1 MIITST
7 NDIKDYK
14 ITKYLGL
21 INVNVVIGANF
32 FSDFFASFTD
42 VFGGYSNTY
51 QSKLDKIY
59 GDALRELQAKAS
71 NSGGNAIIGVHFDFD
86 EVSGKGKSMFMVTAY
101 GTAVMVEPLAKEI
114 KKTERYEVYERLYNL
129 SLFKDKGIITEEQY
143 EAEKNNLILSHE
155 ESINQELELVKSEN
169 DHKEAVKQAQIL
181 EKQREAKRQKEVEAL
196 LEKQRQEAAANMTE
210 AQRFAQL
217 RIDKEQ
223 DIKDD
228 YEKFKS
234 NAPTTIIKVRNL
246 LENNVKSPTDT
257 LNRLTR
263 SEIMSANYDDLRGLI
278 TNQAAQ
284 TIALFLK
291 QGRIAEAC
299 KHYIDLVNDDD
310 IDEAKSY
317 VSSIYD
323 MITFKNQSAF
333 ENMAKNLVELKVLGK
348 SEDAALEFARYAAC
362 DIEVAKKVIDL
373 L

>member
-1 MIITST
+1 
-7 NDIKDYK
+7 
-14 ITKYLGL
+14 
-21 INVNVVIGANF
+21 
-32 FSDFFASFTD
+32 
-42 VFGGYSNTY
+42 
-51 QSKLDKIY
+51 
-59 GDALRELQAKAS
+59 
-71 NSGGNAIIGVHFDFD
+71 VHFDFD

-101 GTAVMVEPLAKEI
+101 GTAVMVEPLAKEV

-181 EKQREAKRQKEVEAL
+181 EKQREAERQKEVEAL
-196 LEKQRQEAAANMTE
+196 LEKQRQEAASNMTE

-223 DIKDD
+223 DIKDA
-228 YEKFKS
+228 YEKFKT

-291 QGRIAEAC
+291 QGRVAEAC

-348 SEDAALEFARYAAC
+348 SEDASLEFARYAAC

>member
-14 ITKYLGL
+14 IIKYLGL

-101 GTAVMVEPLAKEI
+101 GTAVMVEPLAKEV

-181 EKQREAKRQKEVEAL
+181 EKQREAERQKEVEAL
-196 LEKQRQEAAANMTE
+196 LEKQRQEAASNMTE

-223 DIKDD
+223 DIKDA
-228 YEKFKS
+228 YEKFKT

-291 QGRIAEAC
+291 QGRVAEAC

-348 SEDAALEFARYAAC
+348 SEDAALEFAKYAAC

>member
-7 NDIKDYK
+7 IDIKGFK
-14 ITKYLGL
+14 ITQYLGL
-21 INVNVVIGANF
+21 VNVNVVIGVNF

-42 VFGGYSNTY
+42 VFGGYSDEY

-59 GDALRELQAKAS
+59 RDALNRLEVKA
-71 NSGGNAIIGVHFDFD
+71 NTMRANAIIGVHFDFD
-86 EVSGKGKSMFMVTAY
+86 EISGKGKQMFMVTAY
-101 GTAVMVEPLAKEI
+101 GTAVIVEPMTKEI

-143 EAEKNNLILSHE
+143 EAERNNLILSHE

-181 EKQREAKRQKEVEAL
+181 EKQHQEEMRKEVEML
-196 LEKQRQEAAANMTE
+196 LEKQRQEAQANMTE

-223 DIKDD
+223 DVKEA
-228 YEKFKS
+228 YEKFKT

-246 LENNVKSPTDT
+246 LEYNVKSPTDT
-257 LNRLTR
+257 LNRLTS
-263 SEIMSANYDDLRGLI
+263 SEIMSANYDDMRDKL

-284 TIALFLK
+284 TVALFIK
-291 QGRIAEAC
+291 YERIAEAC
-299 KHYIDLVNDDD
+299 KYYIDLVGDDD

-348 SEDAALEFARYAAC
+348 SEDAALEFAQYSVC
-362 DIEVAKKVIDL
+362 DIEVARKVIEL